1 MEVACILQQL
11 QQIKTLGTFYGMIKF
26 FKKYHKWLGIVLTI
40 FILLFALSGIV
51 LNHRGLFSP
60 IDVNRSI
67 LPDEYSYK
75 NWNNAGVKS
84 TEKISNDS
92 ILIYGN
98 IGVWLTDSAFSGF
111 TDFNRGFPKGI
122 DNRKIERL
130 LFTHDKKLFAAT
142 LFGLYQFN
150 FKESAWH
157 YIQLSIHEKRIVDL
171 IEKQDT
177 LFVLSRSFLL
187 KTIDGKHFEVKT
199 LPQPE
204 NYDNKIGLFKTLW
217 VIHSGEIYGLAGI
230 VLVDIVGIIFI
241 FLSIT
246 GLIYFINRLRI
257 KKFRKKKRRIR
268 WLQRINSWNLKWHNK
283 IGWIT
288 VLLLIITTTTGMF
301 LRPPLLV
308 AIATTKVSKIPF
320 TELDSPNPWFDKLR
334 RILYDE
340 EKQRLLLATL
350 DGVFYSDNDFNT
362 PLKKYKLQPPAS
374 VMGVNVFTKTAPDTY
389 LVGSFEGLFA
399 WQPEKGVITD
409 YIKKE
414 PYHAPEVAGPPIGEF
429 LITGMSTDFKNQEVY
444 FDFDKGAKTISEGT
458 AFPRMPALVHQNSPM
473 SLWNLA
479 LEIHTARLYK
489 IIFGRLYILFI
500 PLAGFMILFILISGF
515 FVWYTRHRR

>member
-1 MEVACILQQL
+1 MRRSEKKIEERV
-11 QQIKTLGTFYGMIKF
+11 KKMINF
-26 FKKYHKWLGIVLTI
+26 FKKYHKWLGIVLTV

-51 LNHRGLFSP
+51 LNHRELFSP
-60 IDVNRSI
+60 ININRSF
-67 LPDEYSYK
+67 LPSEYAYK

-98 IGVWLTDSAFSGF
+98 IGVWLTDSSFSTF

-130 LFTHDKKLFAAT
+130 LFTEDEALFAAT
-142 LFGLYQFN
+142 LFGLYKYHFEEGNWQ
-150 FKESAWH
+150 
-157 YIQLSIHEKRIVDL
+157 YIQLPIHEKRIVDL
-171 IEKQDT
+171 IEKNDT

-187 KTIDGKHFEVKT
+187 KTVDEKNFETLT

-230 VLVDIVGIIFI
+230 LLVDAVGLIFI

-246 GLIYFINRLRI
+246 GLIYFIN
-257 KKFRKKKRRIR
+257 KY
-268 WLQRINSWNLKWHNK
+268 RINSYKRKGKRIRVLLNVNNWNLRWHNK

-288 VLLLIITTTTGMF
+288 LVLLIITTSTGMF
-301 LRPPLLV
+301 LRPPLLI

-340 EKQRLLLATL
+340 DEQRFLLATL
-350 DGVFYSDNDFNT
+350 DGIFYSDDNFSSK
-362 PLKKYKLQPPAS
+362 LKEFSTQPPAS
-374 VMGVNVFTKTAPDTY
+374 VMGVNVFKKTAKDTY
-389 LVGSFEGLFA
+389 LVGSFEGLFE
-399 WQPEKGVITD
+399 WQPQEGIIFD

-414 PYHAPEVAGPPIGEF
+414 PYIAPETAGPPIGEF
-429 LITGMSTDFKNQEVY
+429 LITGMSTDFQQQEIY
-444 FDFDKGAKTISEGT
+444 FDFDKGANN
-458 AFPRMPALVHQNSPM
+458 LVHGKSFPQMPTQILEKTPM

-479 LEIHTARLYK
+479 LEIHTARYYK
-489 IIFGRLYILFI
+489 IIFGSLYILFI
-500 PLAGFMILFILISGF
+500 PIAGFFILFILISGF
-515 FVWYTRHRR
+515 FVWYIRHR

>member
-1 MEVACILQQL
+1 
-11 QQIKTLGTFYGMIKF
+11 MIKF
-26 FKKYHKWLGIVLTI
+26 FKKYHKWLGIVLTV

-60 IDVNRSI
+60 IDVNRNI

-98 IGVWLTDSAFSGF
+98 IGVWLTDSSFSNF
-111 TDFNRGFPKGI
+111 TDFNKGFPKGI

-130 LFTHDKKLFAAT
+130 LFTHDNKLFAAT
-142 LFGLYQFN
+142 LFGFYNYN
-150 FKESAWH
+150 FEEGSWH
-157 YIQLSIHEKRIVDL
+157 DIQLPIHEKRIVDL

-177 LFVLSRSFLL
+177 LFILSRSFLL
-187 KTIDGKHFEVKT
+187 KTVDAKHFDVIT
-199 LPQPE
+199 IPQPE

-217 VIHSGEIYGLAGI
+217 VIHSGEIYGFIGI
-230 VLVDIVGIIFI
+230 LLVDAVGLIFI

-257 KKFRKKKRRIR
+257 KAFRKKKRRIR

-288 VLLLIITTTTGMF
+288 VLLLVVTTTTGMF

-308 AIATTKVSKIPF
+308 AIATAKVSKIPF

-340 EKQRLLLATL
+340 EAQRLLLATL
-350 DGVFYSDNDFNT
+350 DGVFYSDDDFNT

-374 VMGVNVFTKTAPDTY
+374 VMGVNVFKKTSTDTY
-389 LVGSFEGLFA
+389 LVGSFEGLFE
-399 WQPEKGVITD
+399 WQPGKGVVTD

-414 PYHAPEVAGPPIGEF
+414 PYHAPEVVGPPIGEF

-444 FDFDKGAKTISEGT
+444 FDFDKGAKTMSGGSP
-458 AFPRMPALVHQNSPM
+458 FPQMPAIVLEHAPM

-479 LEIHTARLYK
+479 LEVHTARLYS
-489 IIFGRLYILFI
+489 IIIGNFYILFI

-515 FVWYTRHRR
+515 IVWYKRHRRN